1 MSHDETRRPCLLVVD
16 DEPLNRELLRRVLS
30 REYDVEEA
38 ADGQAA
44 LHIMERRGDDV
55 RVILCDQLMP
65 GLSGTQ
71 LAAKINQ
78 RWPETYFIL
87 LTGYDDDPVVTAA
100 VDRGDVGEV
109 LAKPW
114 RSKMLKERI
123 HHKFPLSD
131 A

>member
-1 MSHDETRRPCLLVVD
+1 MSHDQTRRPCLLVVD
-16 DEPLNRELLRRVLS
+16 DEPLNRELLKRVLT
-30 REYDVEEA
+30 REYEVEEA
-38 ADGQAA
+38 ADAQAA
-44 LHIMERRGDDV
+44 LGVMERRGDDV

-65 GLSGTQ
+65 GRSGTQ
-71 LAAKINQ
+71 LAAEVSQ

-100 VDRGDVGEV
+100 VDQGHVGEV

-114 RSKMLKERI
+114 RSKQLKERI
-123 HHKFPLSD
+123 NDRCPPSG

>member
-1 MSHDETRRPCLLVVD
+1 MSHDETRRSCLLVVD